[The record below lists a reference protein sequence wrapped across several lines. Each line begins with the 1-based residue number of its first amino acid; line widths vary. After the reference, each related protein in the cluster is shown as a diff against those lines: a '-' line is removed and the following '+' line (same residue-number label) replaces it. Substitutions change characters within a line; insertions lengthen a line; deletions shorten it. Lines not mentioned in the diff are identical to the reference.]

1 MSARWYKR
9 YGMDFIHGT
18 FNLSLE
24 EKGAYSLCLDLIYDR
39 AGPIPDDARWL
50 SGICGVSIR
59 KWNCIRNR
67 LIETGKLVANEGFL
81 SNARADFELV
91 SSQFHAR
98 KQAESGAKGGRKA
111 AENRAADNKN
121 SDLAVATL
129 KPIEEIR
136 GDKNTLSKDNGASAT
151 SDTSFWSNSK
161 AYLSPHSSNPGAM
174 IGKWC
179 KSHPKDV
186 VAKAIT
192 AAQIERAVD
201 PIPYI
206 ERVLRGASKVLERPI
221 A

>member
-67 LIETGKLVANEGFL
+67 LIETGKLVAKEGFL

-111 AENRAADNKN
+111 AENRVDHSKN
-121 SDLAVATL
+121 NNLAEATL

-136 GDKNTLSKDNGASAT
+136 GDKNTLPKGNGASA
-151 SDTSFWSNSK
+151 SSNAEFWAASK
-161 AYLSPHSSNPGAM
+161 AYLSPHSENPGALL
-174 IGKWC
+174 GKWC
-179 KSHPKDV
+179 KTYPKPE
-186 VAKAIT
+186 VAKAIG
-192 AAQIERAVD
+192 AAQVERAVD

-206 ERVLRGASKVLERPI
+206 ERILRGAVKQTAMPVC
-221 A
+221 

>member
-1 MSARWYKR
+1 MSGRWYKR

-18 FNLSLE
+18 FNLTLE

-39 AGPIPDDARWL
+39 GGPIPDDPRWL

-59 KWNCIRNR
+59 KWNSLRQA
-67 LIETGKLVANEGFL
+67 LINAGKLTAENGFL
-81 SNARADFELV
+81 DNARARFELV

-111 AENRAADNKN
+111 AENRAGNNKN

-136 GDKNTLSKDNGASAT
+136 IEENTLPKGNGASAS
-151 SDTSFWSNSK
+151 SDAEFWAASK
-161 AYLSPHSSNPGAM
+161 AYLSPHSGNPGALL
-174 IGKWC
+174 GKWC
-179 KSHPKDV
+179 KTYPKPE
-186 VAKAIT
+186 VAKAIG
-192 AAQIERAVD
+192 AAQVERAVD

-206 ERVLRGASKVLERPI
+206 ERILRGAVKQSAMPVC
-221 A
+221 